1 MPPLLVCQYQPVLC
15 MMPSFT
21 IITLF
26 GTQFVRCALSID
38 LGKEN
43 RLIPED
49 NQIEANR
56 CIQAMVERNYINV
69 LIYRIHCRHT
79 HALIIHKN
87 GHCIESTLTEYNTIS
102 CLATCWYPS
111 L

>member
-21 IITLF
+21 IIALF

-56 CIQAMVERNYINV
+56 CIQAMVEGNYKCTYLPN
-69 LIYRIHCRHT
+69 
-79 HALIIHKN
+79 
-87 GHCIESTLTEYNTIS
+87 TLSSY
-102 CLATCWYPS
+102 ARFDPP
-111 L
+111 